1 MRLKDSGKI
10 ASALILKA
18 SLGQRCSALFGA
30 AGGALGGAAAPY
42 IARGYRYLGGKFAS
56 RFAAERI
63 PAWTLG
69 EGKSAA
75 RWTGQME
82 RRGWTPSQIDEA
94 VASGNQF
101 SAPNN
106 LNPANGAT
114 RFVHPE
120 TGRSVVIDSKTGQV
134 IQVGGDGFKFY

>member
-1 MRLKDSGKI
+1 
-10 ASALILKA
+10 
-18 SLGQRCSALFGA
+18 
-30 AGGALGGAAAPY
+30 
-42 IARGYRYLGGKFAS
+42 
-56 RFAAERI
+56 
-63 PAWTLG
+63 
-69 EGKSAA
+69 
-75 RWTGQME
+75 ME